1 MASKEDVYQNFLV
14 IYINNY
20 YIGIACYVYPKN
32 AKIPTAY
39 SLYNELATS
48 HDEDGN
54 IAGFTVTKTLTLD
67 PENAELDCKILPVM
81 KPQ

>member
-1 MASKEDVYQNFLV
+1 MLKITHFHLA
-14 IYINNY
+14 
-20 YIGIACYVYPKN
+20 KN
-32 AKIPTAY
+32 KNSYCKIFN

>member
-14 IYINNY
+14 IYINIIILELLVM
-20 YIGIACYVYPKN
+20 YIPKN